1 MAARKSATK
10 NPLPPKH
17 LVTDE
22 KGDSY
27 VLHGFGWGKDHPL
40 DIDPR
45 IDLTKPIW
53 EQVQRLAKL
62 DKRQAQ
68 KPVVAA

>member
-1 MAARKSATK
+1 MVVRKSATK
-10 NPLPPKH
+10 NPLRPKH

-62 DKRQAQ
+62 DKRQTQ
-68 KPVVAA
+68 KPAAAA

>member
-1 MAARKSATK
+1 MAAKKTVTE
-10 NPLPPKH
+10 NLLPPTH

-62 DKRQAQ
+62 DKRQTP
-68 KPVVAA
+68 KPAAAA